1 MKLAC
6 LLSPYSSIRCA
17 CVMLTPVTMVV
28 MIAVG
33 HKENSVSIVCSN
45 CNIVP
50 CIVARVHVDKT
61 NNPCEAR
68 QH

>member
-17 CVMLTPVTMVV
+17 CVMLTPVTMLV
-28 MIAVG
+28 MIAVDQI
-33 HKENSVSIVCSN
+33 ENSISTACSN

-50 CIVARVHVDKT
+50 CIAARAHVDRL
-61 NNPCEAR
+61 NNQRTGC